1 MTINLNDWGAVARA
15 VFLWLPAVIA
25 VAWLAGRLLGV
36 KMSWSR
42 TIIAGLIGAAAGGAL
57 AQILARQQHG
67 AGFDRNLWLF
77 TFVFTMSAVTWMA
90 LLSRPG
96 ALARAQTGLAR
107 LPRPVKAA
115 KRKGRR
121 VARYAQITR
130 IAARHGLGPALGFGR
145 SRTDDETGNIPTAV
159 RVRRML
165 EDCGGIFVKL
175 GQVAS
180 TRTDLLPAS
189 ACAELAKLQDSVAPA
204 EPEEIQALLET
215 ELGGTVDTVFAEFD
229 WEPLAA
235 ASIGQ
240 VYRARLESGER
251 VVVKVQRPGIADAV
265 ARDLSVLDELAR
277 LVEDRTSWG
286 RKYRVSELATE
297 FADRLTD
304 ELDFRIEERTA
315 KEISRALPGESRVR
329 IPRVHSSLTTAR
341 VLVLERF
348 DGAAV
353 SAAEWESDIERKELA
368 DELLRVVMH
377 QMLVDGL
384 FHADPHP
391 GNVLLLESGEL
402 GLIDFGGAGRLDPL
416 QQAGLRDLFVAI
428 GTRSPAT
435 LRQAVF
441 EVAVPRGDADE
452 DSIERALARFVA
464 KYLSRSATPNAA
476 MLNDLLQLCFTFELT
491 LAPEMV
497 TFFRALITLEGTLRV
512 IAPGY
517 LAIEAAQTTAAE
529 MVRARTME
537 PEALQEIARDELLK
551 ALPTLRRLPNRM
563 DRLLSQG
570 ERGLLRMRVSWLS
583 DERDVAVLTRL
594 LNRAVVA
601 FLGGVVTIVSVWL
614 MTSHAGP
621 ILTGET
627 SLFQFFGYFGLFC
640 GTVLILRV
648 LVASIRD
655 GA

>member
-1 MTINLNDWGAVARA
+1 MTINLDDWGAVARA

-25 VAWLAGRLLGV
+25 LAWLAGRLLGIR
-36 KMSWSR
+36 MSWSR
-42 TIIAGLIGAAAGGAL
+42 TIISGLIGAAAGGAL

-107 LPRPVKAA
+107 LPRPLKAA
-115 KRKGRR
+115 KRKGQR

-145 SRTDDETGNIPTAV
+145 SRADDDTGSIPTAV

-180 TRTDLLPAS
+180 TRTDLLPPS
-189 ACAELAKLQDSVAPA
+189 AGAELAKLQDSVAPA
-204 EPEEIQALLET
+204 EPAEIRALLDA
-215 ELGGTVDTVFAEFD
+215 ELAGEFAE
-229 WEPLAA
+229 
-235 ASIGQ
+235 
-240 VYRARLESGER
+240 
-251 VVVKVQRPGIADAV
+251 
-265 ARDLSVLDELAR
+265 
-277 LVEDRTSWG
+277 
-286 RKYRVSELATE
+286 
-297 FADRLTD
+297 RLTD

-315 KEISRALPGESRVR
+315 KEIARALPGESRVQ
-329 IPRVHSSLTTAR
+329 IPRVYPSLTTAR

-353 SAAEWESDIERKELA
+353 SAAEWQSDLERKELA

-391 GNVLLLESGEL
+391 GNVLLLHSGDL
-402 GLIDFGGAGRLDPL
+402 GLIDFGDAGRLDPL

-452 DSIERALARFVA
+452 DSDERALARFVA
-464 KYLSRSATPNAA
+464 KYLSRGATPNAA

-517 LAIEAAQTTAAE
+517 LAIEAAQATAADL
-529 MVRARTME
+529 VRARAME
-537 PEALQEIARDELLK
+537 PEALQKIARDELLK

-563 DRLLSQG
+563 DRLLSQS

-601 FLGGVVTIVSVWL
+601 FLGGVVTIVSAWL

-621 ILTGET
+621 ALTGEPRCFSSSAT
-627 SLFQFFGYFGLFC
+627 SGCSAAL
-640 GTVLILRV
+640 
-648 LVASIRD
+648 S
-655 GA
+655 